1 MLNFILIEN
10 STVIQTILFSRCSY
24 DYFQIYFYFY
34 LQFSCAASI
43 DTIVQRGSIIHSKYD
58 LNLFTCRC
66 SGSQGKVVP
75 QVVVLKDP
83 SVDDP
88 CSFNFTGENWQQGTQ
103 IPLLASSDMLY
114 DKVQDVNLSMVVE
127 KYSDGQLLLTR
138 QMTDIKV
145 NLRNTSFCALSIGNV
160 CEGQLPFEM
169 L

>member
-1 MLNFILIEN
+1 MITFKGIFIFTCNFH
-10 STVIQTILFSRCSY
+10 
-24 DYFQIYFYFY
+24 
-34 LQFSCAASI
+34 
-43 DTIVQRGSIIHSKYD
+43 VQHLYTQLLRGSIIQSKYD

-88 CSFNFTGENWQQGTQ
+88 CSFNFTGENWQRGTQ

-127 KYSDGQLLLTR
+127 KYSDDQLLLTR

-145 NLRNTSFCALSIGNV
+145 NLRNASFCALSMVNV
-160 CEGQLPFEM
+160 CECLPF
-169 L
+169 LKSFIIV